1 LPLLHGKDEELAR
14 VRFRASPKTEEWRG
28 NRVTAVKKQRRWRS
42 VRVLFNHKE
51 RRRRVGG
58 RWRTV
63 GFFPFYSGRGGGS
76 GQRAIMA
83 QKRPTVMA
91 LMPLKAGVA

>member
-14 VRFRASPKTEEWRG
+14 VRFRASPKMEEWRG
-28 NRVTAVKKQRRWRS
+28 NRVTTVKKRQRWRL

-58 RWRTV
+58 
-63 GFFPFYSGRGGGS
+63 GGGWWASSPFIVAEEGGAAS
-76 GQRAIMA
+76 G
-83 QKRPTVMA
+83 
-91 LMPLKAGVA
+91 PLW